1 MRHLLKELGK
11 YFFDISK
18 ILLAVAVITPFV
30 KNANISIGA
39 LILSIALMAVGS
51 YFAYKGGKDNEWPS
65 YHCRYYNDY
74 RWDSCYYYHKYN
86 AKTYPYR

>member
-51 YFAYKGGKDNEWPS
+51 YFAYKGGKDNE
-65 YHCRYYNDY
+65 
-74 RWDSCYYYHKYN
+74 
-86 AKTYPYR
+86 